1 MNAHLHRYPDKQP
14 AVRFRDPHLP
24 GPEPEQWITQKP
36 RARRSCAI
44 CGQIRQCRNLNVQV
58 AYDRTRYTCAD
69 TDCTP
74 KRRTRNLLRLRSR
87 LP

>member
-1 MNAHLHRYPDKQP
+1 MTAHLHRYPDKQP
-14 AVRFRDPHLP
+14 ATRFRDPHLP
-24 GPEPEQWITQKP
+24 FPEPEQWITQKP

-58 AYDRTRYTCAD
+58 AYDRFRYTCAD

-74 KRRTRNLLRLRSR
+74 KRRKRTCSR